1 MANTIKQKR
10 GTTDPAASD
19 LVVGELAI
27 NTNDGG
33 VFTKT
38 DGGTVVELGAS
49 INLDTSPQLGGDLAS
64 NGHDIRVA
72 DDDRLKLGDNNDLE
86 IFHRSSNNHSVIKE
100 TGSGNLNIVA
110 DNLVVRSETD
120 ENKALFN
127 SDGAVKLYYDNVIRF
142 ETATDGIAVTGNIA
156 IGDGR
161 RLNIGDNADLEIY
174 HNGTTSD
181 SVIKENAS
189 GSLVLAGDN
198 VVIKNTDFNKN
209 KAQFNT
215 DGAVELYYDNVKRF
229 ETTSTGIDV
238 TGTLNVSSTSTFQN
252 HVSLGDDNTIKL
264 GDSDDLE
271 IYYNSTNLNSVIK
284 ENGSGSLVLA
294 GNNVQIKNT
303 NGTEFK
309 AQFNTD
315 AAVILFHNNIKKF
328 ETTSTGIDVTGH
340 TETDTLNV
348 SSTSTFQSHVSL
360 GDDDELRFGA
370 NNDFKIVHDPNDCRF
385 ENSNGDIKF
394 KNTGSYFFFDEDGGE
409 TLASFI
415 NDGAVNLFHNGS
427 KKLETT
433 STGIDVTGHVEADTL
448 NVSGTTT
455 FQSNVDFSDSIR
467 LRVGDGNDLQ
477 IYHDGADSYIEDTGT
492 GSVVFKGSFFKFRD
506 TSNNNIFQA
515 GSDALYLLKPLST
528 FNGDDIDLD
537 PDGSGVVVYKGN
549 ATKGAGQFK
558 LNCEQNTHG
567 IIVKGPPHSAA
578 ANYTLTLPSTDGSA
592 NQVLKTD
599 GSGGLDWVDQPETIS
614 IYAKFFGTGSTNFNV
629 ATGAVRSWLNTT
641 AAFSSGSW
649 SATSSEITVP
659 AAGLYMIS
667 VNLYFVQDT
676 SANANSRS
684 NPRVSISINGTA
696 QTERTAHSY
705 TRNNLGTTADPTAGN
720 NHIETSANGTFY
732 YQLSAN
738 DEVGVY
744 SERLSTGGVLN
755 VGSESAITIVKIA

>member
-72 DDDRLKLGDNNDLE
+72 DDDRLKLGDNSDLE

-161 RLNIGDNADLEIY
+161 RLNIGDNADLIIF
-174 HNGTTSD
+174 HNGTTND

-189 GSLVLAGDN
+189 GNLVLAGDN
-198 VVIKNTDFNKN
+198 VVIRNTDLNEN

-614 IYAKFFGTGSTNFNV
+614 IYAKFFGTGSTNFNL

-667 VNLYFVQDT
+667 VNIYFVQDT

>member
-72 DDDRLKLGDNNDLE
+72 DDDRLKLGDNSDLE

-110 DNLVVRSETD
+110 DNLVVRSEAD

-161 RLNIGDNADLEIY
+161 RLNIGDNADLIIF
-174 HNGTTSD
+174 HNGTTND

-189 GSLVLAGDN
+189 GNLVLAGDN
-198 VVIKNTDFNKN
+198 VVIRNTDLNEN

-238 TGTLNVSSTSTFQN
+238 TGTLNVSNTSTFQN
-252 HVSLGDDNTIKL
+252 HVSFGDDNTIKL
-264 GDSDDLE
+264 GDSDDLQ
-271 IYYNSTNLNSVIK
+271 IFHNSSNNNSVIK
-284 ENGSGSLVLA
+284 ESGSGSLVLA
-294 GNNVQIKNT
+294 GDNVVIRNTDGTENKAQLNT
-303 NGTEFK
+303 NGSVK
-309 AQFNTD
+309 
-315 AAVILFHNNIKKF
+315 LYHNNIEKF
-328 ETTSTGIDVTGH
+328 ETTSTGINVTGH

-448 NVSGTTT
+448 NVSGATT

-614 IYAKFFGTGSTNFNV
+614 IYAKFFGTGSTNFNL

-705 TRNNLGTTADPTAGN
+705 TRNNLGTQADPTTGN

>member
-72 DDDRLKLGDNNDLE
+72 DDDRLKLGDNSDLE

-161 RLNIGDNADLEIY
+161 RLNIGDNADLIIF
-174 HNGTTSD
+174 HNGTTND

-189 GSLVLAGDN
+189 GNLVLAGDN
-198 VVIKNTDFNKN
+198 VVIRNTDLNEN

-340 TETDTLNV
+340 VEADTLNV
-348 SSTSTFQSHVSL
+348 SGGTTFQSNVSL

-705 TRNNLGTTADPTAGN
+705 TRNNLGTQADPTTGN

>member
-72 DDDRLKLGDNNDLE
+72 DDDRLKLGDNSDLE

-477 IYHDGADSYIEDTGT
+477 IYHDGTDSYIEDTGT
-492 GSVVFKGSFFKFRD
+492 GSLVFKGSFFKFRD

-515 GSDALYLLKPLST
+515 GSGYLYLLKPLST
-528 FNGDDIDLD
+528 FDAGDIELD
-537 PDGSGVVVYKGN
+537 PDGAGVVTFKGN
-549 ATKGAGQFK
+549 ATKGSGQFK
-558 LNCEQNTHG
+558 LNCEQNSHG
-567 IIVKGPPHSAA
+567 VTVKGPPHSAA
-578 ANYTLTLPSTDGSA
+578 ASYTLTLPNDTGTNGQA
-592 NQVLKTD
+592 LLTN
-599 GSGGLDWVDQPETIS
+599 GSGVTSW
-614 IYAKFFGTGSTNFNV
+614 GTV
-629 ATGAVRSWLNTT
+629 AVT
-641 AAFSSGSW
+641 
-649 SATSSEITVP
+649 
-659 AAGLYMIS
+659 
-667 VNLYFVQDT
+667 
-676 SANANSRS
+676 
-684 NPRVSISINGTA
+684 GTA
-696 QTERTAHSY
+696 QTFTAAQRGTITTLTSGATVTPDFAASNNYSLTLDQNLTIANPTNLTAGQSGSIFLVQDGTGSRTASWGSY
-705 TRNNLGTTADPTAGN
+705 WDFAGGTAPTLTTTASAVDR
-720 NHIETSANGTFY
+720 IDYVVRSSTSIHAVATLN
-732 YQLSAN
+732 
-738 DEVGVY
+738 Y
-744 SERLSTGGVLN
+744 S
-755 VGSESAITIVKIA
+755 

>member
-110 DNLVVRSETD
+110 DNLVVRSEAD

-238 TGTLNVSSTSTFQN
+238 TG
-252 HVSLGDDNTIKL
+252 
-264 GDSDDLE
+264 
-271 IYYNSTNLNSVIK
+271 
-284 ENGSGSLVLA
+284 
-294 GNNVQIKNT
+294 
-303 NGTEFK
+303 
-309 AQFNTD
+309 
-315 AAVILFHNNIKKF
+315 
-328 ETTSTGIDVTGH
+328 
-340 TETDTLNV
+340 TLNV